1 MIQLLILIVWIF
13 ILVKL
18 VRKFGFEKTWGTIT
32 IVMLSLFL
40 VFGLLSC
47 LR

>member
-1 MIQLLILIVWIF
+1 MQLIILIVWIF

-18 VRKFGFEKTWGTIT
+18 VQKFGFRKTWGTII